1 MVNDEK
7 RTLSFFLLKYRKTA
21 RINGSDEKLLENLW
35 TNGVTVI
42 LLPIKTAV
50 SCF

>member
-1 MVNDEK
+1 MVNVWKENIK
-7 RTLSFFLLKYRKTA
+7 FFLLKYRKTA